1 MILEDLLQG
10 LLELICSL
18 FYGMFSGIC
27 LLIDFIKTIFY
38 KLCGIETV
46 EIEGEQGDLLSNLL
60 ESDIIKR
67 VFLTIFIIGFILLIV
82 FTILAIIK
90 SNYQEKQNWKTV
102 LSKTGQAF
110 IIMLLIPFTV
120 IIGVMLTNTIMS
132 SINQAMNVYP
142 SSGQGTIGGQFLI
155 TIGHD
160 AYKGLID
167 QSQAE
172 AMFVSGELNYA
183 KLSVVKQYYDIT
195 ELNYVIGLL
204 GSLVMLIMFVIS
216 AITFVQ
222 RIFDIVLLYII
233 SPVSIS
239 TIPLDEGNRF
249 KVWKDMLISKILSA
263 YGIILVMN
271 LFFLIIPQV
280 YQIKFFD
287 NSFQNGVVYI
297 LFLIGG
303 SFAVTKAS
311 RVISQLTGAPATGGE
326 MAQMIYN
333 IRSALAF
340 TRATKGVVNGI
351 IGGAVGGSDYK
362 QMRKKGKTK
371 GESLNA
377 SLHSTRNQR
386 VVQEGQKKSK
396 AKQIGGFGTRLAT
409 LPAGIL
415 RDFSKGGL
423 IQVGKNFIPRMR
435 NLFTGDTMISRAD
448 ILKKAPKQ
456 PVNENPNN
464 NNDEVIDDNPNVNI
478 DENQREVDSI
488 LDNQD
493 EVINNDDN
501 DNIDNVDNNN
511 DSMNS
516 DRNNDSIND
525 SNNNNNPNNND
536 DNNGGG
542 K

>member
-1 MILEDLLQG
+1 
-10 LLELICSL
+10 
-18 FYGMFSGIC
+18 
-27 LLIDFIKTIFY
+27 
-38 KLCGIETV
+38 
-46 EIEGEQGDLLSNLL
+46 
-60 ESDIIKR
+60 
-67 VFLTIFIIGFILLIV
+67 
-82 FTILAIIK
+82 
-90 SNYQEKQNWKTV
+90 
-102 LSKTGQAF
+102 
-110 IIMLLIPFTV
+110 
-120 IIGVMLTNTIMS
+120 MS

-172 AMFVSGELNYA
+172 ALFVSGELNYA

-204 GSLVMLIMFVIS
+204 GSLVMLVMFVIS

-448 ILKKAPKQ
+448 ILKKAPKP
-456 PVNENPNN
+456 PVDENPN
-464 NNDEVIDDNPNVNI
+464 NNDEVIDDNPNINV

-488 LDNQD
+488 LNNED
-493 EVINNDDN
+493 EVINNDDSLN
-501 DNIDNVDNNN
+501 DVDNASVSERNSNSMDNSSSN
-511 DSMNS
+511 DSGG
-516 DRNNDSIND
+516 DSG
-525 SNNNNNPNNND
+525 NNNPNNND
-536 DNNGGG
+536 DNGGG